1 MPPKLTRLE
10 YQIATLIG
18 EGRSV
23 VEVAR
28 TLERPLSTVRVHVRS
43 IARKL
48 PNPYAL
54 PAVRLIRTWRLS

>member
-18 EGRSV
+18 EGCTV
-23 VEVAR
+23 VEVSR
-28 TLERPLSTVRVHVRS
+28 RLERPLSTVRVHVRS

-48 PNPYAL
+48 PNPSGL
-54 PAVRLIRTWRLS
+54 PAVRLIRAWKLS